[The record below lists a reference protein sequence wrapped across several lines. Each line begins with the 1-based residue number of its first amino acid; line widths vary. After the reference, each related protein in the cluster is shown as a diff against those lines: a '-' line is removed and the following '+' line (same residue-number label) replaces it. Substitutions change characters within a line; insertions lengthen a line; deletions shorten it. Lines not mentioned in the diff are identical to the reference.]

1 MFNEGADMMKMEEI
15 TAAFAR
21 GSEVMLEASTAM
33 EKFGAVLEQKTKPS
47 PKKGE
52 LFKLSEALK
61 PSVITLEV
69 CKALGLRNPPVLLT
83 YTGNETGAEVRTQ
96 FVL

>member
-1 MFNEGADMMKMEEI
+1 MFNEGVDMMI
-15 TAAFAR
+15 ASSGVADAF
-21 GSEVMLEASTAM
+21 VKVT
-33 EKFGAVLEQKTKPS
+33 GAGQRFRVTDYKTKPS

-61 PSVITLEV
+61 PSVIALEV
-69 CKALGLRNPPVLLT
+69 CKAWGLCNPPVLLT

-96 FVL
+96 FAL

>member
-1 MFNEGADMMKMEEI
+1 MMKTEEI
-15 TAAFAR
+15 ATAFAR
-21 GSEVMLEASTAM
+21 GSEVMREASAAM
-33 EKFGAVLEQKTKPS
+33 EKFGAVFDKKTKPS

-61 PSVITLEV
+61 PSVISLEV
-69 CKALGLRNPPVLLT
+69 CKAQGLYNPPVLLT

-96 FVL
+96 FAL

>member
-1 MFNEGADMMKMEEI
+1 MRTEEI

-21 GSEVMLEASTAM
+21 GSEAMREASTAI
-33 EKFGAVLEQKTKPS
+33 EKFGAVFDKKNKPS

-61 PSVITLEV
+61 PSVIALEV
-69 CKALGLRNPPVLLT
+69 CKAWGLPNPPVLLT

-96 FVL
+96 FAL